1 MAEGR
6 RLRRGCC
13 MSDRRAGGLGK
24 EEKIGG
30 GALLANPCQWPHVRA
45 RRRFAAT
52 RPPLIW
58 IPHPQQQQ
66 QQQLKQQGTRPP
78 PQPWQQPHEQ
88 QQQQHQEEEEEER
101 QQEHQEEIIIPSSS
115 SNNNGGRALWSR
127 RPRQVR

>member
-1 MAEGR
+1 
-6 RLRRGCC
+6 

-66 QQQLKQQGTRPP
+66 LKQQGTRPP
-78 PQPWQQPHEQ
+78 PQRWQQPHEQ
-88 QQQQHQEEEEEER
+88 QQQHQEEER
-101 QQEHQEEIIIPSSS
+101 QQERQEEIIPSSS
-115 SNNNGGRALWSR
+115 SNNGGRALWSR